1 MNQIINMVM
10 RIIMRRVLSKGVD
23 AGFKK
28 ASGLRNGRKAPP
40 QGRIDDYGNMRA
52 QNGPTPEQQRAQQEI
67 RAARR
72 ARREKRGQA

>member
-28 ASGLRNGRKAPP
+28 AGQLRNARKAPP
-40 QGRIDDYGNMRA
+40 QGQIDHNTA
-52 QNGPTPEQQRAQQEI
+52 QRSQTDEERRAQQEV
-67 RAARR
+67 RAVRR
-72 ARREKRGQA
+72 ARRAKRGEA